1 MSKGERLRRER
12 VQVSAIRANLRAAS
26 VAMTLA
32 AVATVVVGAPT
43 SSAGAERGSADSRLP
58 EAWLVRPGAAA
69 RAPTAS
75 TATLVRKTLLSQLSP
90 SAPDSSG
97 IAYRSDLDRLLI
109 ADSEVNEMPIFEG
122 VNLWQIS
129 RQGTQEY
136 DTGTT
141 LEYSK
146 EPTGIAYDGVGERVF
161 ISDDDAGRVFEVTAG
176 SDDRF
181 GTSDDVVTSFSVRA
195 FGNDDAEDVA
205 YDSTSGDLFVA
216 EGTSQEVWRV
226 SEGPN
231 GRFDGVPPTG
241 DDTVSHFDVGVYG
254 TIDVQGITY
263 SPARNSL
270 FLADRKSNQV
280 VEVSKAGSLIQT
292 IDVTAV
298 DMHRPAGITLAP
310 ASDNTAGTSIY
321 IVARGRD
328 NNTYPNEN
336 DGTMYEL
343 SAPDLGPIV
352 PLPNQAPSV
361 SAGPDRA
368 VTLPTSAILN
378 GKVTDDGLPDP
389 PGSVTITW
397 SKVSGPGAVTFAHP
411 HLADSTAGF
420 SDAGTYVLRL
430 SASDSALAVSDTLK
444 VVVSGK
450 SLAKLTCQ
458 GSSALVQIG
467 PNSND
472 HLLGTNAIDL
482 IKGKKGDDV
491 VLGRGDADCLEGG
504 AGKDTL
510 RGQGGEDVLR
520 GNGGRDVLFGAADA
534 DRLNPGSGKDKVVGG
549 SGNDRIDS
557 VDGSRDVVRCGRGV
571 DHAMVDSHDQVAKSC
586 EQVVLS

>member
-1 MSKGERLRRER
+1 
-12 VQVSAIRANLRAAS
+12 
-26 VAMTLA
+26 
-32 AVATVVVGAPT
+32 
-43 SSAGAERGSADSRLP
+43 
-58 EAWLVRPGAAA
+58 
-69 RAPTAS
+69 
-75 TATLVRKTLLSQLSP
+75 
-90 SAPDSSG
+90 
-97 IAYRSDLDRLLI
+97 
-109 ADSEVNEMPIFEG
+109 MPIFEG

-129 RQGTQEY
+129 RQGTQQY
-136 DTGTT
+136 DTGST
-141 LEYSK
+141 LEFSK

-216 EGTSQEVWRV
+216 EGDTQEVWRV
-226 SEGPN
+226 CAGPN

-254 TIDVQGITY
+254 SIDVQGITY
-263 SPARNSL
+263 SPVRNSL

-280 VEVSKAGSLIQT
+280 VEVSKAGALIQT
-292 IDVTAV
+292 IDVTAI

-310 ASDNTAGTSIY
+310 ASDDTAGTSIY

-343 SAPDLGPIV
+343 SAPDLGPIA

-368 VTLPTSAILN
+368 VTLPTSAILK
-378 GKVTDDGLPDP
+378 GTVTDDGLPDP

-420 SDAGTYVLRL
+420 SAAGTYVLRL
-430 SASDSALAVSDTLK
+430 SASDSALDRQRHPEGRRQRQQSGEAHLPRFLCPGSDR
-444 VVVSGK
+444 SQHQR
-450 SLAKLTCQ
+450 SPARHQRDRPHQ
-458 GSSALVQIG
+458 GQEG
-467 PNSND
+467 RRCRPRPRRRR
-472 HLLGTNAIDL
+472 LLG
-482 IKGKKGDDV
+482 GWC
-491 VLGRGDADCLEGG
+491 REGHV
-504 AGKDTL
+504 ARP
-510 RGQGGEDVLR
+510 RGQG
-520 GNGGRDVLFGAADA
+520 
-534 DRLNPGSGKDKVVGG
+534 RLAGKRRARR
-549 SGNDRIDS
+549 SPR
-557 VDGSRDVVRCGRGV
+557 RCGRRSAQSRHWQGQGRWRGRERP
-571 DHAMVDSHDQVAKSC
+571 DRFGRRVARRRPLRSRR
-586 EQVVLS
+586 

>member
-1 MSKGERLRRER
+1 MSNAERLRRER
-12 VQVSAIRANLRAAS
+12 VKVSAIRANLRAVS

-32 AVATVVVGAPT
+32 AAATAVVGAPT
-43 SSAGAERGSADSRLP
+43 SSAGAEGGSTDRRLS
-58 EAWLVRPGAAA
+58 EASLVRPGAAA

-75 TATLVRKTLLSQLSP
+75 TATLVRETLLSQLSP

-97 IAYRSDLDRLLI
+97 IAYRSDVDRLLV

-122 VNLWQIS
+122 VNLWEIS
-129 RQGTQEY
+129 RQGTKQY

-141 LEYSK
+141 LEFSK
-146 EPTGIAYDGVGERVF
+146 EPTGIAYDRVGERVF

-181 GTSDDVVTSFSVRA
+181 GTSDDAVTSFSVRA

-216 EGTSQEVWRV
+216 EGNVQEVWRV
-226 SEGPN
+226 SAGPN

-241 DDTVSHFDVGVYG
+241 DDTVGHFDVGVYG
-254 TIDVQGITY
+254 SIDVQGITY
-263 SPARNSL
+263 SPVRNSL
-270 FLADRKSNQV
+270 FLADRMSNQV
-280 VEVSKAGSLIQT
+280 VEVSKAGALIQT
-292 IDVTAV
+292 IDVTAI

-310 ASDNTAGTSIY
+310 ASDNSAGTSIY

-336 DGTMYEL
+336 DGAMYEL

-352 PLPNQAPSV
+352 PPPNQAPSV

-368 VTLPTSAILN
+368 VMLPTSAILK

-389 PGSVTITW
+389 PGSVTVTW
-397 SKVSGPGAVTFAHP
+397 SKVNGPGAVTFAHP
-411 HLADSTAGF
+411 HLAASTAGF
-420 SDAGTYVLRL
+420 SAAGTYVLRL
-430 SASDSALAVSDTLK
+430 SASDSALTVSDSLK

-450 SLAKLTCQ
+450 SPANLTCQ

-467 PNSND
+467 PSTND

-482 IKGKKGDDV
+482 IKGKKGNDV

-510 RGQGGEDVLR
+510 RGQGGKDVLR
-520 GNGGRDVLFGAADA
+520 GNGGRDVLLGAADA
-534 DRLNPGSGKDKVVGG
+534 DRLNPGTGKDKVVGG
-549 SGNDRIDS
+549 GGNDRIDS
-557 VDGSRDVVRCGRGV
+557 VDGSRDVVSCGRGV
-571 DHAMVDSHDQVAKSC
+571 DRAMADSHDQVAKSC
-586 EQVVLS
+586 EWVVLS

>member
-1 MSKGERLRRER
+1 MSKGESLQRER
-12 VQVSAIRANLRAAS
+12 VKLSATRASLRAVT

-32 AVATVVVGAPT
+32 AAATVAVGAPT
-43 SSAGAERGSADSRLP
+43 SPAGAEGGSTDSRLS
-58 EAWLVRPGAAA
+58 EASIVRPGAAA

-75 TATLVRKTLLSQLSP
+75 TATLVRKTLLSELSP
-90 SAPDSSG
+90 SSPDSSG

-109 ADSEVNEMPIFEG
+109 ADSEVNETPIFEG
-122 VNLWQIS
+122 VNLWQVS
-129 RQGTQEY
+129 RQGTQQY

-141 LEYSK
+141 LEFSK
-146 EPTGIAYDGVGERVF
+146 EPTGIAYDGMGERVF

-181 GTSDDVVTSFSVRA
+181 GTADDVVTSISVRA

-216 EGTSQEVWRV
+216 EGVSQEVWRV
-226 SEGPN
+226 SAGPN

-254 TIDVQGITY
+254 SIDVQGITY
-263 SPARNSL
+263 SPVRHSL
-270 FLADRKSNQV
+270 FLADRASNQV

-292 IDVTAV
+292 IDVTAI

-310 ASDNTAGTSIY
+310 ASDDTAGTSIY

-343 SAPDLGPIV
+343 SAPDLGPIA

-368 VTLPTSAILN
+368 VTLPTSAILK
-378 GKVTDDGLPDP
+378 GTVTDDGRPDP

-397 SKVSGPGAVTFAHP
+397 SKVSGPGAVTFVHP

-420 SDAGTYVLRL
+420 SAAGTYVLRL
-430 SASDSALAVSDTLK
+430 SASDSALTVSDTME

-450 SLAKLTCQ
+450 SPAKLTCQ

-467 PNSND
+467 PSTND

-482 IKGKKGDDV
+482 IMGKKGDDV
-491 VLGRGDADCLEGG
+491 VLGRGDADCLVGG
-504 AGKDTL
+504 AGRDKL
-510 RGQGGEDVLR
+510 RGQGGKDVVR
-520 GNGGRDVLFGAADA
+520 GNGGRDVLFGAAEA
-534 DRLNPGSGKDKVVGG
+534 DRLNPGTGKDKVVGG
-549 SGNDRIDS
+549 GGNDRIVS
-557 VDGSRDVVRCGRGV
+557 VDGSRDVVRCGRG
-571 DHAMVDSHDQVAKSC
+571 DDRAIVDSHDQVAKSC
-586 EQVVLS
+586 ERVVLS